1 MLTANSIALRGVV
14 VEDFCNYKLPSMFL
28 ISSYCD
34 WKCCHEANI
43 DESVC
48 QNHGL
53 VSGLIKQYSYDSIH
67 QAYINNPITKAIV
80 IGGLEPMLQIDEII
94 GLIKFFRKNQCNDP
108 FVIYTGYYPS
118 EIQDCVSKLKN
129 FNNII
134 IKYGRYVPNAKS
146 RYDDVLGIT
155 LISDNQYAEVLC

>member
-1 MLTANSIALRGVV
+1 MANIISLRDVV

-53 VSGLIKQYSYDSIH
+53 VSGPVKQIPYESLY
-67 QAYINNPITKAIV
+67 QAYINNNITKAIV
-80 IGGLEPMLQIDEII
+80 IGGLEPFLQFEEIL
-94 GLIKFFRKNQCNDP
+94 GLISYFREKGCMDV
-108 FVIYTGYYPS
+108 FVIYTGYYFS
-118 EIQDCVSKLKN
+118 EIPEQIEKLRKIP
-129 FNNII
+129 NII
-134 IKYGRYVPNAKS
+134 VKYGRYIPDKSS
-146 RYDDVLGIT
+146 RYDEVLGIT
-155 LISDNQYAEVLC
+155 LVSNNQYAEKIS

>member
-1 MLTANSIALRGVV
+1 MPIANSIALRGVV

-53 VSGLIKQYSYDSIH
+53 VSGTIKQYSYDSIY

-94 GLIKFFRKNQCNDP
+94 GLIKFFRKNHCQDT

-129 FNNII
+129 LNNII

-155 LISDNQYAEVLC
+155 LISDNQYAEVLS